1 MRLPGCLVF
10 QVEEF
15 SQAQEGA
22 IGSKYY
28 TMRCN
33 DVDWSKNKIVLIFLL
48 VSSGSFPSSLPPLFF
63 PPFFLFPPS
72 VYFEK
77 YSLVL
82 LQPTPV

>member
-48 VSSGSFPSSLPPLFF
+48 VSSEFSLLPPSPLL
-63 PPFFLFPPS
+63 PSFLPLPTFR
-72 VYFEK
+72 
-77 YSLVL
+77 LV
-82 LQPTPV
+82 